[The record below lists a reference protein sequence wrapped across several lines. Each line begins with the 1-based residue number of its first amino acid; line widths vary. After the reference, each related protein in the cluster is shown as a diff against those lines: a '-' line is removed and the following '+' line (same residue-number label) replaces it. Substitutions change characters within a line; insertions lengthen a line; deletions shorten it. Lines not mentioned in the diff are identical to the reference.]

1 MRRFAAGLV
10 LASLL
15 VACGQAQYSDNAA
28 TEESAGYAGM
38 DSARLQGGEAA
49 PPPPPPAS
57 APAPEAP
64 MDADSRAAQQPTVS
78 TGAGQPSQP
87 AGPTPVLFLAYSYGV
102 GLEIPSERLSSV
114 MDRHVQAC
122 QSAGPRLCQ
131 LIGSNRSG
139 DPESFMQGYVS
150 LRGEPGW
157 LRTFMGGLETEA
169 DDAGGRI
176 TSQTV
181 NSEDLTR
188 QIVDTEAR
196 MRALTS
202 LRDRLQEL
210 LRSRPGRLADLLE
223 VERELARVQGELDA
237 TQSNLAVMR
246 TRVSM
251 SELTLNYQSAP
262 RSVGSDTF
270 EPLRNALAG
279 FLGIIVAGIAVII
292 TIIAGLI
299 PVALVVGP
307 LVWLAL
313 RWRKRRGGRFFNRG
327 VGPNLEKSAPPPP
340 PVEPT

>member
-10 LASLL
+10 LIGVLA
-15 VACGQAQYSDNAA
+15 AGCGQANMSAP
-28 TEESAGYAGM
+28 TEESAAGADGYAVM
-38 DSARLQGGEAA
+38 DRAQSGEAA
-49 PPPPPPAS
+49 PAAPAPPPPMAQ
-57 APAPEAP
+57 APT
-64 MDADSRAAQQPTVS
+64 DADAAAGGS
-78 TGAGQPSQP
+78 TPATPSQP
-87 AGPTPVLFLAYSYGV
+87 AGPTPVLYLAYTYAV
-102 GLEIPSERLSSV
+102 GLEIPSQRLSAV

-122 QSAGPRLCQ
+122 QAAGPRLCQ
-131 LIGSNRSG
+131 LIGSNRQG
-139 DPESFMQGYVS
+139 DPESYMNGYVS
-150 LRGEPGW
+150 LRGEPTW
-157 LRTFMGGLETEA
+157 LRTFMGGLEAEA
-169 DDAGGRI
+169 DQAGGRI

-181 NSEDLTR
+181 GSEDLTR

-202 LRDRLQEL
+202 LRDRLQAL

-262 RSVGSDTF
+262 RPVGSDTL
-270 EPLRNALAG
+270 EPLRHAFAN
-279 FLGIIVAGIAVII
+279 FLGIVVGGFAAII

-299 PVALVVGP
+299 PVAVVVVP

-313 RWRKRRGGRFFNRG
+313 RWRKRRGGRFFGRR
-327 VGPNLEKSAPPPP
+327 EAEASAPPP
-340 PVEPT
+340 ETT